1 MEEKSL
7 GKHSESAL
15 AKLNDSVVSLEERIE
30 DLEEQVREL
39 QEILVIYGIATYDVD
54 DEEDEKTRFYS

>member
-1 MEEKSL
+1 MEE
-7 GKHSESAL
+7 E
-15 AKLNDSVVSLEERIE
+15 SLEERIE

-54 DEEDEKTRFYS
+54 NKEDEKPKFYS

>member
-7 GKHSESAL
+7 
-15 AKLNDSVVSLEERIE
+15 EERIK

-54 DEEDEKTRFYS
+54 DEEGEKPKFYS